1 MNKKNIVV
9 SSLVVFFCAMF
20 FASMAYAD
28 RGYKDGHHKYG
39 LDKKVLKKFHLILTH
54 KDDLGLSDEQV
65 KKIKGLKIK
74 TKKNLIKQKA
84 EIDLIKIDIKS
95 SLWEDKI
102 DIKTIEKLIDQ
113 KYEIKKEKAK
123 ALINSYAEL
132 KNILSD
138 EQKAKLKSISLNKRK
153 MK

>member
-1 MNKKNIVV
+1 MDGRFHPE
-9 SSLVVFFCAMF
+9 LV
-20 FASMAYAD
+20 AD
-28 RGYKDGHHKYG
+28 LNRNGWQVWARIYK
-39 LDKKVLKKFHLILTH
+39 
-54 KDDLGLSDEQV
+54 
-65 KKIKGLKIK
+65 
-74 TKKNLIKQKA
+74 
-84 EIDLIKIDIKS
+84 
-95 SLWEDKI
+95 DKI

-113 KYEIKKEKAK
+113 KYEIKKEKVK